1 MGSIGYLIYLLG
13 YKKANMVA
21 EVKTFFATQEFSYEK
36 LFFLLLLM
44 FVNWGTEVFKWRL
57 LVRSLFPMTWSFAIK
72 TQLCSIAGS
81 VFTPYRI
88 GGYFGKVALL
98 KHEYR
103 EKGFVL
109 QLFNAMAMF
118 ITNFFFGLLF
128 IALLAMGA
136 DGEVYGID
144 SDLITTFGIIGVGI
158 VFVFWI
164 LFINVNMVTFV
175 FEKVRW
181 TRKWME
187 YWEVLEGDNYK
198 KNAFILLLVSILRYA
213 TITYQYVL
221 AFQVFGINIDQY
233 SLFLASGAL
242 FFIFQFLPVFNA
254 FELGA
259 TRASVFFIILQAY
272 GIVDVVEGQD
282 VIAMT
287 SACFFIWVVNLAIP
301 CLAGSFY
308 LSKMKVLKEE

>member
-1 MGSIGYLIYLLG
+1 
-13 YKKANMVA
+13 
-21 EVKTFFATQEFSYEK
+21 
-36 LFFLLLLM
+36 
-44 FVNWGTEVFKWRL
+44 
-57 LVRSLFPMTWSFAIK
+57 
-72 TQLCSIAGS
+72 
-81 VFTPYRI
+81 
-88 GGYFGKVALL
+88 
-98 KHEYR
+98 
-103 EKGFVL
+103 
-109 QLFNAMAMF
+109 
-118 ITNFFFGLLF
+118 
-128 IALLAMGA
+128 
-136 DGEVYGID
+136 
-144 SDLITTFGIIGVGI
+144 
-158 VFVFWI
+158 
-164 LFINVNMVTFV
+164 
-175 FEKVRW
+175 
-181 TRKWME
+181 ME